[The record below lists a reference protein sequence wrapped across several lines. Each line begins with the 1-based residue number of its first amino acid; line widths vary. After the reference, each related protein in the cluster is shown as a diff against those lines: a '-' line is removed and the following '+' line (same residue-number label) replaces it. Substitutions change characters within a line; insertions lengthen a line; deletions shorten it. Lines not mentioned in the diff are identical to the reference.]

1 MRVEGP
7 SPQQGGEVNVVTAY
21 DSSIED
27 HILDRGLHVDDARG
41 IDSDQVM
48 SSDRVIDGCR
58 VAKSTKT
65 RRRSLWYYKR
75 F

>member
-1 MRVEGP
+1 MVI
-7 SPQQGGEVNVVTAY
+7 TY
-21 DSSIED
+21 DSSTED

-58 VAKSTKT
+58 TAKSIKT
-65 RRRSLWYYKR
+65 RRRSLWYYKQ